1 MSVLFEKTFPVAAVC
16 DRRSEP
22 TPALIER
29 RYSASRSVVAAICC
43 KNQTYECKPF
53 QKISDLKVT

>member
-29 RYSASRSVVAAICC
+29 RYSASRSFVAAVCDC
-43 KNQTYECKPF
+43 RLEENHFTKA
-53 QKISDLKVT
+53 